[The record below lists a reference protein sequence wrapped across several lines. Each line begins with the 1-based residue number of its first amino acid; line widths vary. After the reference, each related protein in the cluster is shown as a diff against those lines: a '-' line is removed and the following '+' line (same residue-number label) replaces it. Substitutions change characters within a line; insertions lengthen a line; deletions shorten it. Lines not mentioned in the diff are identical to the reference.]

1 MNRPRQ
7 NGAGGA
13 IGLLLLASILWGTTG
28 TVAAQAPE
36 VSPLAIGAASL
47 GIGGLL
53 QCAVGARRVWG
64 DRSALVDNKGL
75 VIFGGVAV
83 MIYPLAFY
91 SSMSMG
97 GVALG
102 TVISL
107 GTAPLFSGIL
117 ERFADGARLTVR
129 WHAAA
134 VLGIAGSTLLG
145 FSRAAESGGSGSGV
159 VAGCLLGL
167 VAGASYACYSWATGR
182 LIRGGIGRQGAVG
195 SVFGVGGLLLMP
207 VLLFSGAP
215 LLDSAQNFMG
225 AAYLALIPMFLGY
238 LAFGMAL
245 AKVPASTATTVT
257 LSEPAV
263 AAALAVG
270 LLSEHLGFTG
280 WAGMALIA
288 VALLILLVWSPRNIG
303 PVVSATTH
311 QRYCAEG
318 TRCGI
323 CRQDPSAEPMR

>member
-1 MNRPRQ
+1 M
-7 NGAGGA
+7 
-13 IGLLLLASILWGTTG
+13 
-28 TVAAQAPE
+28 AAQAPE

-53 QCAVGARRVWG
+53 QCLVGARSVWG
-64 DRSALVDNKGL
+64 SRYLLAKNKGM
-75 VIFGGVAV
+75 VFFGGVNV

-91 SSMSMG
+91 SSMSLG

-117 ERFADGARLTVR
+117 ERLADGARLTVR
-129 WHAAA
+129 WYFAAT
-134 VLGIAGSTLLG
+134 LGILGSTLLG
-145 FSRAAESGGSGSGV
+145 FSRATDSGSGGSEV

-167 VAGASYACYSWATGR
+167 VAGGSYACYSWATGR
-182 LIRGGIGRQGAVG
+182 LLRTGIARQSAVG

-207 VLLFSGAP
+207 VLVATGGP
-215 LLDSAQNFMG
+215 LLSSTHNLMVAT
-225 AAYLALIPMFLGY
+225 YLAVIPMFLGY
-238 LAFGMAL
+238 LIFGMAL

-270 LLSEHLGFTG
+270 LLNERLGIAG
-280 WAGMALIA
+280 WSGMALIA
-288 VALLILLVWSPRNIG
+288 VAVLILLVWSPRCG
-303 PVVSATTH
+303 RVTCSVPTH
-311 QRYCAEG
+311 QKSCSQG
-318 TRCGI
+318 IRCGI
-323 CRQDPSAEPMR
+323 CQQDPSAVPAK

>member
-1 MNRPRQ
+1 MSGKDQ
-7 NGAGGA
+7 GGMGGA
-13 IGLLLLASILWGTTG
+13 IGLLLIASILWGTTG

-53 QCAVGARRVWG
+53 QCVVGVRSVWG
-64 DRSALVDNKGL
+64 HRNALVKNKGMVL
-75 VIFGGVAV
+75 FGGVNV

-91 SSMSMG
+91 SSMSLG

-117 ERFADGARLTVR
+117 ERVADGARLTVR
-129 WHAAA
+129 WYFAAT
-134 VLGIAGSTLLG
+134 LGILGSTLLG
-145 FSRAAESGGSGSGV
+145 FSRATEASGNGSGV

-182 LIRGGIGRQGAVG
+182 LMQVGIARQSAVG
-195 SVFGVGGLLLMP
+195 AVFGVGGLLLMP
-207 VLLFSGAP
+207 VLFFTGAP
-215 LLDSAQNFMG
+215 LLSSAQNLMVAG
-225 AAYLALIPMFLGY
+225 YLALVPMFLGY
-238 LAFGMAL
+238 LCFGIAL

-270 LLSEHLGFTG
+270 LLNERLGVMG
-280 WAGMALIA
+280 WIGMALIA
-288 VALLILLVWSPRNIG
+288 AALLILMVRNPRNDR
-303 PVVSATTH
+303 VLASVATH
-311 QRYCAEG
+311 QIPCDQG
-318 TRCGI
+318 THCGI
-323 CRQDPSAEPMR
+323 CQPDPNAELAR